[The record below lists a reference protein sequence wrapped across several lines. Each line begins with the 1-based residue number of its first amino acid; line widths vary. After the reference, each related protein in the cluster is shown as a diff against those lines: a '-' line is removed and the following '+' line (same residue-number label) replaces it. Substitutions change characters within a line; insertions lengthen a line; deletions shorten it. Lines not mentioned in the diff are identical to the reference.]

1 MANRTKCILEDYRK
15 DKCASCDHLCGHRI
29 AIHGLDGNGGRV
41 GAAGLPRD
49 YRYVTLAN
57 SPVRESQ
64 PEIYAALE
72 RYVETFGGGEEKSL
86 YLWSESP
93 GTGKTTTASALLNAW
108 IAQDYLGAIK
118 RGEQPRQVSA
128 YFLDVNSW
136 QELYTG
142 FTRPSIPQEIAERSS
157 RPYYAQME
165 RARTAPFAVYDDIG
179 VRASTDGFRGDLHA
193 VINYR
198 VTNGLPTIY
207 TSNLPIEDMATVF
220 DERLYDRIRDMCAPI
235 FFSGKSFRGVR

>member
-1 MANRTKCILEDYRK
+1 MTKCILEDYRK

-29 AIHGLDGNGGRV
+29 ALHGLDGNGGRV
-41 GAAGLPRD
+41 GAAGLPKD
-49 YRYVTLAN
+49 YRYVTLGN

-72 RYVETFGGGEEKSL
+72 RYAKTFGRGEEKSL
-86 YLWSESP
+86 YLWSENP

-136 QELYTG
+136 Q
-142 FTRPSIPQEIAERSS
+142 TRYNEFNRPRVPDEIAE
-157 RPYYAQME
+157 PAAGQYYKAMK
-165 RARTAPFAVYDDIG
+165 RAKRAPFAVLDDIG
-179 VRASTDGFRGDLHA
+179 VREASENFRADLHSI
-193 VINYR
+193 INYR
-198 VTNGLPTIY
+198 VSEGKPTIY
-207 TSNLPIEDMATVF
+207 TSNLNIKEMETVF
-220 DERLYDRIRDMCAPI
+220 DSRLYDRIRDQCGEI
-235 FFSGKSFRGVR
+235 LFGGESNRGRR

>member
-1 MANRTKCILEDYRK
+1 MTKRNKSCILEDYRK

-29 AIHGLDGNGGRV
+29 ALHGLDGNGGRV

-86 YLWSESP
+86 YLWSENP

-108 IAQDYLGAIK
+108 IAQDYLGSIK

-165 RARTAPFAVYDDIG
+165 RARTAPFAV
-179 VRASTDGFRGDLHA
+179 RSEER
-193 VINYR
+193 R
-198 VTNGLPTIY
+198 V
-207 TSNLPIEDMATVF
+207 
-220 DERLYDRIRDMCAPI
+220 
-235 FFSGKSFRGVR
+235 GKEFGAGARCSD